1 MVPLGERHEKEVM
14 AERVTRQVID
24 DLDGTDI
31 TDAGGETIDF
41 AFRGVSY
48 RIDLSPR
55 NVAKFE
61 KALGPYLGAAV
72 KASNEASPSK
82 DRSRRRRSPRPQ
94 EKTDSSAVR
103 AWAAINGYTVNARG
117 RIPSDVLGAFQ
128 EANRG

>member
-1 MVPLGERHEKEVM
+1 M

-61 KALGPYLGAAV
+61 KALNPYLEAAA
-72 KASNEASPSK
+72 KATNEDSPGK
-82 DRSRRRRSPRPQ
+82 DRSSRRRNSDPHKKP
-94 EKTDSSAVR
+94 DSSAVR
-103 AWAAINGYTVNARG
+103 AWAADNGYSVSARG
-117 RIPSDVLGAFQ
+117 RIPSDIVGAYE
-128 EANRG
+128 EANKGESLLMANPVPR